1 MKVLIDTCVLVDFL
15 QKREPF
21 EADARNVM
29 LLIANNFVEGY
40 TTAKAVTDIFY
51 LAHRMTHNNEEAR
64 KIIAGLI
71 TLVKVMDTKCI
82 DIQQALASQ
91 VNDYEDAVMVE
102 TAKRE
107 GAEYI
112 ITRNM
117 KDYEKS
123 TVPAISPAD
132 FVQMIRD
139 NAE

>member
-1 MKVLIDTCVLVDFL
+1 MKVLLDTCVLVDFL

-21 EADARNVM
+21 AADARNVM
-29 LLIANNFVEGY
+29 LLIANHFAEGF

-51 LAHRMTHNNEEAR
+51 LAHRTTHSNAQAR
-64 KIIAGLI
+64 KIIAELI
-71 TLVKVMDTKCI
+71 TLVNVADTKCA
-82 DIQQALASQ
+82 DIQQALVSP
-91 VNDYEDAVMVE
+91 VNDYEDAVMAE

-123 TVPAISPAD
+123 AVPAILPAD
-132 FVQMIRD
+132 FVKLLRENI
-139 NAE
+139 E